1 MSLTSIETTSRG
13 DREAIAS
20 ERRQPGPVEQRVAG
34 EVASRILIGYAA
46 IQPTAK
52 TSPRSAARCASSA
65 LARTVS
71 TSTTA

>member
-34 EVASRILIGYAA
+34 DVASRILIGYASC
-46 IQPTAK
+46 QPIGRN
-52 TSPRSAARCASSA
+52 SRRSGACCANSA
-65 LARTVS
+65 LARIVS
-71 TSTTA
+71 TWTTV